1 MKSQAG
7 PGLFLLNSHARPRSI
22 PSAAPFCART
32 STIMRSFLK
41 DHWKAIVAIIL
52 LVVLALFT
60 VNPGGATPAPSL
72 AARLRTHV
80 AAVAPGMDGGLG
92 QQQQRQAARYIEA
105 TLRDEGYAVRRPPN
119 QAGGQAPR
127 NIEVSV
133 ANLAP
138 HAKPERI
145 FIVGAHVGAP
155 ADGISL
161 DASRADNGAG
171 TGTAAVLELARLLK
185 GLRPSL
191 GTEIRFVF
199 FFDASPDPGAP
210 DRGPEPM
217 SGRDFI
223 AFVGTL
229 EASRPVQRALA
240 AFQGSPVAAIH
251 GLATPAYVQGV
262 TLSGHAAYRGP
273 GAPTVMVTDTAF
285 GRYPYFEA
293 AGAPDTNE
301 PADNAPDKADF
312 SGIARVVSGLARTIA
327 ALAAAQQG

>member
-1 MKSQAG
+1 
-7 PGLFLLNSHARPRSI
+7 
-22 PSAAPFCART
+22 
-32 STIMRSFLK
+32 MRSFLR

-72 AARLRTHV
+72 AARLRAHV
-80 AAVAPGMDGGLG
+80 AVVAPGMDGNPGP
-92 QQQQRQAARYIEA
+92 QQQLRAARYIAA
-105 TLRDEGYAVRRPPN
+105 TLEGEGYAIRRPPN
-119 QAGGQAPR
+119 QTGEQAPR
-127 NIEVSV
+127 NIEVSI

-138 HAKPERI
+138 HARAERI

-161 DASRADNGAG
+161 DASRTDIGAG

-185 GLRPSL
+185 ALRPSP

-199 FFDASPDPGAP
+199 FFDAAADLGR
-210 DRGPEPM
+210 DPM

-229 EASRPVQRALA
+229 ESSRPVQRALA

-293 AGAPDTNE
+293 AGDPDTNE

-327 ALAAAQQG
+327 ALAAAQQS

>member
-1 MKSQAG
+1 
-7 PGLFLLNSHARPRSI
+7 
-22 PSAAPFCART
+22 
-32 STIMRSFLK
+32 MRSFLK

-72 AARLRTHV
+72 AARLRAHV
-80 AAVAPGMDGGLG
+80 AAVAPGGMDGSLG
-92 QQQQRQAARYIEA
+92 AQQERQAARYIEA

-161 DASRADNGAG
+161 DAGRADNGAG

-240 AFQGSPVAAIH
+240 AFQGSPSAAIH

-262 TLSGHAAYRGP
+262 TLSGHAAYPGP

>member
-1 MKSQAG
+1 
-7 PGLFLLNSHARPRSI
+7 
-22 PSAAPFCART
+22 
-32 STIMRSFLK
+32 MRSFLR

-72 AARLRTHV
+72 AARLRAHV
-80 AAVAPGMDGGLG
+80 AAVAPGVDGSLG
-92 QQQQRQAARYIEA
+92 PQQQLQAARYITA
-105 TLRDEGYAVRRPPN
+105 TLRDEGYAVRRPPS

-138 HAKPERI
+138 HARPERI

-155 ADGISL
+155 ADALSL
-161 DASRADNGAG
+161 DAGRTDTGNIGAG

-185 GLRPSL
+185 TLRPSL

-199 FFDASPDPGAP
+199 FFDAAAGH
-210 DRGPEPM
+210 GPEPM

-229 EASRPVQRALA
+229 AASRSVQRALA

-293 AGAPDTNE
+293 INE
-301 PADNAPDKADF
+301 PADDAPDKADY

-327 ALAAAQQG
+327 ALAATQQG

>member
-1 MKSQAG
+1 
-7 PGLFLLNSHARPRSI
+7 
-22 PSAAPFCART
+22 
-32 STIMRSFLK
+32 MRSFLK

-72 AARLRTHV
+72 AARLRAHV
-80 AAVAPGMDGGLG
+80 AAVAPGGVCDSCSPGL
-92 QQQQRQAARYIEA
+92 QQQLQAARYITA
-105 TLRDEGYAVRRPPN
+105 TLRDEGYAVRRPPS

-138 HAKPERI
+138 HARPERI

-161 DASRADNGAG
+161 DAGRADTGNLGAG

-185 GLRPSL
+185 ALRPSL

-199 FFDASPDPGAP
+199 FFDAADH
-210 DRGPEPM
+210 GPEPS

-229 EASRPVQRALA
+229 DASRPVQRALA
-240 AFQGSPVAAIH
+240 AFRGSPVAAIH
-251 GLATPAYVQGV
+251 GLAAPAYVQGV
-262 TLSGHAAYRGP
+262 TLSGHTAYRGA

-293 AGAPDTNE
+293 INE
-301 PADNAPDKADF
+301 PADNAPDKADY
-312 SGIARVVSGLARTIA
+312 SGIARVVSGLARTLA
-327 ALAAAQQG
+327 ALAAAQRS

>member
-1 MKSQAG
+1 
-7 PGLFLLNSHARPRSI
+7 
-22 PSAAPFCART
+22 
-32 STIMRSFLK
+32 MRSFFR

-72 AARLRTHV
+72 AARLRAHV
-80 AAVAPGMDGGLG
+80 AAVAPGMDGSLG
-92 QQQQRQAARYIEA
+92 PQQQRQAARYIEA
-105 TLRDEGYAVRRPPN
+105 TLRDEGYAVRRPPR

-127 NIEVSV
+127 NIEVSI

-138 HAKPERI
+138 RAKPERI

-161 DASRADNGAG
+161 DAGRTDTGNIGAG

-210 DRGPEPM
+210 DRGREPM

-229 EASRPVQRALA
+229 DASRPVQRALA
-240 AFQGSPVAAIH
+240 AFQGSPTAAIH
-251 GLATPAYVQGV
+251 GLASPAYVQGV

-293 AGAPDTNE
+293 TNE
-301 PADNAPDKADF
+301 PADNAPDKADY
-312 SGIARVVSGLARTIA
+312 SGIARVVCGLARTIA